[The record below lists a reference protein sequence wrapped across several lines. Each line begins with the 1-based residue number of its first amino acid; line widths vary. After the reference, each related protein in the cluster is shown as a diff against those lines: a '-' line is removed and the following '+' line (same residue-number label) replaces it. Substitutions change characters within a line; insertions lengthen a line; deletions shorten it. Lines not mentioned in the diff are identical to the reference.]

1 MVSGYLNKEIRDR
14 SVIAR
19 DLVGSAQS
27 GWDKASVIADSL
39 DVVFA
44 VLVYDLETAALT
56 FDYTS
61 THCWAMTGFWPREL
75 TGKNIAVLLDCEQ
88 QDEAISDLID
98 ELKDT
103 GLADTYVACRRKNG
117 TRFGCHILAHRADRT
132 SSNKQISY
140 HTFLSE
146 CDIASCH

>member
-14 SVIAR
+14 SAIAR
-19 DLVGSAQS
+19 DLVSSTQG

-39 DVVFA
+39 DVIFA
-44 VLVYDLETAALT
+44 VLVYGLETAKLS
-56 FDYTS
+56 FDYS
-61 THCWAMTGFWPREL
+61 LTHCWSMTGYWPREL
-75 TGKNIAVLLDCEQ
+75 TGKKLKVLLDSDDQAEVVT
-88 QDEAISDLID
+88 DLID

-103 GLADTYVACRRKNG
+103 GHADAYVACCRKNG
-117 TRFGCHILAHRADRT
+117 TRLGCHILAHRAERT

>member
-19 DLVGSAQS
+19 DLVSSAHA

-44 VLVYDLETAALT
+44 VLVYDLETAELS
-56 FDYTS
+56 FDYS
-61 THCWAMTGFWPREL
+61 SAHCWAMTGYWAREL
-75 TGKNIAVLLDCEQ
+75 TRKNIEVLLDCEQ
-88 QDEAISDLID
+88 QSETVSDLID

-103 GLADTYVACRRKNG
+103 GHADAYVVCRRKNG
-117 TRFGCHILAHRADRT
+117 TQFGCHILAHRAERT

>member
-19 DLVGSAQS
+19 DLVSSTQG

-44 VLVYDLETAALT
+44 VLVYDLETAKLS
-56 FDYTS
+56 FDYSS
-61 THCWAMTGFWPREL
+61 THCWSMTGYWSREL
-75 TGKNIAVLLDCEQ
+75 AGKSIEVLLDNDGQ
-88 QDEAISDLID
+88 AEAVTGLID

-103 GLADTYVACRRKNG
+103 GHADAYVACRRKNG
-117 TRFGCHILAHRADRT
+117 TRFGCHILAHRTERT